1 MIRHLPARSAMARG
15 SAGLLALAMA
25 ACAPLGPNYERPVVG
40 LPDAYP
46 GPSTAASAGTD
57 SAVPSDWW
65 TRYGDERLTRLV
77 EAALAHNA
85 DVAQAVARVEQADA
99 QLRQVAAA
107 LRPEFDAGADA
118 SRSRFSGRALGTR
131 GGPEG
136 FVGNDLRLTLST
148 SFELDVWG
156 RLRRGAE
163 AARALAGSS
172 AAARETVRL
181 TVAGL
186 TAQSWF
192 ALRSLDEQIALTRET
207 LRSRE
212 ESTRL
217 LGLRLAGGTGS
228 RLDVEQAE
236 ALRADAA
243 LQLRDLERQR
253 ALAQSQLGLLTGQPG
268 LTLDAAAL
276 GPLPVPPTPPLGLP
290 SALLA
295 QRPDVRAAE
304 QQLAA
309 ANAQIDVARAEMFPQ
324 FSLTGSFGQESTEL
338 QNLLGAPARMWSLG
352 FGLALP
358 LFDGG
363 RRAARVDET
372 AAREREAVAAYQGAV
387 RAAFKDVADALAN
400 AHAAAL
406 SQEDVERRERAT
418 AVALRLAKAR
428 YDAGYSAYLELLDAQ
443 RTATAAQLERVRN
456 RQAQLA
462 ASIDLFKALGGG
474 WQEAAGASSARR

>member
-1 MIRHLPARSAMARG
+1 
-15 SAGLLALAMA
+15 
-25 ACAPLGPNYERPVVG
+25 
-40 LPDAYP
+40 
-46 GPSTAASAGTD
+46 
-57 SAVPSDWW
+57 
-65 TRYGDERLTRLV
+65 
-77 EAALAHNA
+77 
-85 DVAQAVARVEQADA
+85 
-99 QLRQVAAA
+99 
-107 LRPEFDAGADA
+107 
-118 SRSRFSGRALGTR
+118 SGRALGTR

-309 ANAQIDVARAEMFPQ
+309 ANAQIGVARAEMFPQ